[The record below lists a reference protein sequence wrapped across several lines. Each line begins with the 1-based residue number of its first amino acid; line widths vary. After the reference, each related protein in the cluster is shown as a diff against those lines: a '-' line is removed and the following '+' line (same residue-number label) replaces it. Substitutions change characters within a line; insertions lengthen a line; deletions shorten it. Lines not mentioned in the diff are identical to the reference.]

1 MKTHLFLLA
10 MMLTL
15 AVGLT
20 IGLACTGDDDDT
32 DADSGASPD
41 ESTDGVCFWQC
52 DEDQG
57 TTSSCLTGFASLEE
71 CGTYAT
77 ENCAGTLLQTY
88 WTADCTSCDDAS
100 CRPDWHSAD

>member
-1 MKTHLFLLA
+1 MKTHLFVLA

-20 IGLACTGDDDDT
+20 IGLACDDDDDT

-52 DEDQG
+52 EEDQA
-57 TTSSCLTGFASLEE
+57 TTSSCLSGFADLES
-71 CGTYAT
+71 CGANAYDVCNGTVLAT
-77 ENCAGTLLQTY
+77 D
-88 WTADCTSCDDAS
+88 WSADCTSCDDTS
-100 CRPDWHSAD
+100 CWPDWHSAD